1 MAFLAVILRFFE
13 GDIRVVAVDFI
24 IHDLGGDL
32 WHFEDKDFGHVER
45 EGILELGRC
54 DCLDCHLACLIGVC
68 IIFMVQ
74 IARLLIRHS
83 LHKFGASLL
92 S

>member
-1 MAFLAVILRFFE
+1 MALLAVILRFFE
-13 GDIRVVAVDFI
+13 GDIGVVAVDFI

-45 EGILELGRC
+45 EGILELSRC
-54 DCLDCHLACLIGVC
+54 DCLDCHLACLFGVC

-74 IARLLIRHS
+74 IVRLLIRHS
-83 LHKFGASLL
+83 LHKFGTSLL

>member
-45 EGILELGRC
+45 EGILKLGRC
-54 DCLDCHLACLIGVC
+54 DGLDCHLACLIGVC
-68 IIFMVQ
+68 IIFKVQ